1 MTAAGWIWV
10 AVAAV
15 LAVLDWAAVAAGSR
29 LWERCAKPAV
39 LLALL
44 AAAVTAQPRQD
55 GVHGWLMAA
64 LCLGLIGDVALSFA
78 APGPLAW
85 PTPGHPIRP
94 PTGQPAEQPSG
105 QPVEQSPGQPVR
117 QPVDKAGPRAGST
130 SPPEAPAAGRSLA
143 EAVRSDTGEL
153 VGAARP
159 AGEAATRPAGGAHR
173 ARPAAEP
180 DAGPRPPSPLF
191 AAGLVSFLLGHLCY
205 CAAFLNYG
213 TDQLSLGFGLVL
225 VLLALLAFGH
235 RVLAGAQN
243 QGGNP
248 LTIAVAAYIAT
259 LGSTVVLG
267 IGTTSLWVAAG
278 IVLFA
283 SSDLVLATDRFV
295 VRRGWAPLTVA
306 ISYHLAQAL
315 LLVGLVR

>member
-29 LWERCAKPAV
+29 LWERCFKPAV

-55 GVHGWLMAA
+55 GVHGWLTVA

-78 APGPLAW
+78 APGPLAG
-85 PTPGHPIRP
+85 PTPGRVPGA
-94 PTGQPAEQPSG
+94 PTGQPVEQPAEQPA
-105 QPVEQSPGQPVR
+105 
-117 QPVDKAGPRAGST
+117 DNADPRAGST
-130 SPPEAPAAGRSLA
+130 SPPEGLASGRSLA

-153 VGAARP
+153 VGAVRP
-159 AGEAATRPAGGAHR
+159 AGQAGTRPVGGAHR
-173 ARPAAEP
+173 ARPAPKP

-191 AAGLVSFLLGHLCY
+191 VAGLASFLLGHLCY

-213 TDQLSLGFGLVL
+213 TDELSLGFGLVL

-235 RVLAGAQN
+235 RVLTGAQN

-306 ISYHLAQAL
+306 ISYHLAQTL